1 MKQGVALGLLGLFGA
16 VVIGAGAV
24 YLWPKGEPA
33 PAPGGHI
40 LAPQVTSRSAP
51 PAASQP
57 SAPAAPPAATRSP
70 GVPDFDVV
78 RVRPDG
84 QTVIAGRAD
93 PGASVTVL
101 DGDKPVATVTADAKG
116 EWVVVPEKP
125 LAPGSHELS
134 LTEKSPGDGS
144 DRKSANVA
152 VLSVPEPKPGT
163 ASQSMAV
170 LLPRQGQGAAKPL
183 QLPPGAPP
191 AGGPASGPAP
201 QIDAV
206 QYDGAGHLSVSG
218 RAAPGE
224 RVVLYIDNKP
234 VGETHADA
242 NGDWTIKSSETVA
255 AGNYSLRVDAIGA
268 DGKVTA
274 RAQLRFRRGEVPKE
288 LADNQFLV
296 IQHGD
301 TLWHIARRTY
311 GDGLLFTDIYRANR
325 SEIVDPNLIYPGQIV
340 ALPPG

>member
-1 MKQGVALGLLGLFGA
+1 
-16 VVIGAGAV
+16 
-24 YLWPKGEPA
+24 
-33 PAPGGHI
+33 
-40 LAPQVTSRSAP
+40 
-51 PAASQP
+51 
-57 SAPAAPPAATRSP
+57 
-70 GVPDFDVV
+70 V

-101 DGDKPVATVTADAKG
+101 DGEKPVATVTADAKG

-134 LTEKSPGDGS
+134 LTEKSPGDGA
-144 DRKSANVA
+144 DRKSSNVV
-152 VLSVPEPKPGT
+152 VLSVPESKPGT

-191 AGGPASGPAP
+191 AGAPASGPAP

-234 VGETHADA
+234 VGEARADA
-242 NGDWTIKSSETVA
+242 NGDWTIKSNETVA
-255 AGNYSLRVDAIGA
+255 AGNYALRVDAIGT
-268 DGKVTA
+268 DGKVVA